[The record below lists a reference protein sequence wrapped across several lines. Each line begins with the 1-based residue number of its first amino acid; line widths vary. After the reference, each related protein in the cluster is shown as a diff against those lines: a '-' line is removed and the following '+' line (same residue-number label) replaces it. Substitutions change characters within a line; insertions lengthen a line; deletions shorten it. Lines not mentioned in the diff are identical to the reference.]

1 MQTQVESQLV
11 RAEIAKSIYI
21 SIFIS
26 VYMLEKASEVNV
38 CKLRI

>member
-11 RAEIAKSIYI
+11 RAEIAKSIY
-21 SIFIS
+21 IFIS